1 MNWLSQRFFRRRL
14 LRSALLICLLALLST
29 ILVLGVSQYL
39 LSQEQFRLLDET
51 NYTTV
56 KLDDSHFYETTTV
69 RSSTNNMTMADW
81 SKLTYI
87 PGLEEEM
94 KSFHEA
100 SEEVL
105 LYDHRQG
112 LTMLC
117 DTLHRAP
124 EHSDMSLER
133 VMSVPEIDTSKMTI
147 DEIIAHEEM
156 LYEQH
161 TPLLFKSPVQGLI
174 TAHCLKIINYTV
186 QREVLE
192 VEQQTFIPTEP
203 FIYTCYFEIDH
214 SQSNLSAVCDDIRY
228 MKITCFSLDE
238 NFRPFFQEGHD
249 YKVAASGY
257 TAFNVPL
264 NEYFLE
270 FVEEPIEALGIL
282 AIDSEIQYYLECSLF
297 GITSY
302 DLRVDLQELNPRE
315 RFQSYR
321 EDIINKKIPK
331 TAYTDLAWD
340 FDEDTVYT
348 TDLYDSKVLP
358 VWDLTEELT
367 EAERAY
373 KEDLFAQY
381 DKYISLS
388 SCTFDAI
395 LCRDPLLFPEFN
407 VGNLYLEDKDATLEL
422 LESCEGSACVIPTQL
437 ADFYNIK
444 VGDKIVAAVANSG
457 YAIRDYDGDKMKVSG
472 EIYEPYGIEV
482 KLPSSLQE
490 LDYFNQLERQE
501 FTVVGSFNY
510 KSKRELEL
518 GTYLGLEEIS
528 NGDKYFRNGSVVDTI
543 FIIDREEG
551 FAELPFLMP
560 DTANY
565 QDFVSN
571 KSNMLSVRLKNGD
584 AHVEKY
590 LSDMKEAGLEE
601 YVLKIDDHGYSAIE
615 PVLMEMKRENMSQL
629 IIFGVSAITL
639 LAFYFFMLRRFF
651 RSDLERMYLLGTEQR
666 LIQSSFFS
674 VLLRYCLGA
683 MILTAV
689 ISAVLLPTMEKNLQ
703 QKLQEIYHLEQSVLF
718 NKLPSLIIVFAAIAF
733 ILLLLSYLYS
743 RRMAKAAQ
751 RG

>member
-14 LRSALLICLLALLST
+14 LRSVLLICLLALLST

-39 LSQEQFRLLDET
+39 LSKEQFRLLDET

-56 KLDDSHFYETTTV
+56 KLDDSNFYETTTV
-69 RSSTNNMTMADW
+69 KSSTNLTMVDW

-94 KSFHEA
+94 KSFHET

-105 LYDHRQG
+105 LYDHKQG

-156 LYEQH
+156 VYEQH
-161 TPLLFKSPVQGLI
+161 TRLLFASPVQGLI
-174 TAHCLKIINYTV
+174 TAHCLKVVNYTV
-186 QREVLE
+186 QWEALDF
-192 VEQQTFIPTEP
+192 EQQEFIPIER

-214 SQSNLSAVCDDIRY
+214 SQSDLSAVCDDIRY
-228 MKITCFSLDE
+228 MKITCTSLDE
-238 NFRPFFQEGHD
+238 NFLPYFQEGHD
-249 YKVAASGY
+249 YKIAASGY
-257 TAFNVPL
+257 TAFNGPL
-264 NEYFLE
+264 EGYNPELPSAE
-270 FVEEPIEALGIL
+270 LGIL
-282 AIDSEIQYYLECSLF
+282 AIDSEIQYYLDCYPF
-297 GITSY
+297 GVLSY
-302 DLRVDLQELNPRE
+302 DLRFDLQELNPRE
-315 RFQSYR
+315 RFQFYR
-321 EDIINKKIPK
+321 EDIQNQKIPK
-331 TAYTDLAWD
+331 TAYADLAWD
-340 FDEDTVYT
+340 FDDDTVYT
-348 TDLYDSKVLP
+348 TDLYDSKVFP
-358 VWDLTEELT
+358 VWDLSEELT

-437 ADFYNIK
+437 AEFYNIK

-457 YAIRDYDGDKMKVSG
+457 YAIRNYNGDRMKVSG
-472 EIYEPYGIEV
+472 EIYDPYGIEV

-490 LDYFNQLERQE
+490 LDYFDQLEQQE
-501 FTVVGSFNY
+501 FTVVGSYNY
-510 KSKRELEL
+510 KSKRELKL
-518 GTYLGLEEIS
+518 GTYLGFEEVS

-543 FIIDREEG
+543 FIIDRGEG
-551 FAELPFLMP
+551 FAELPFLLP
-560 DTANY
+560 QTANY

-666 LIQSSFFS
+666 LIHSSFFS
-674 VLLRYCLGA
+674 VLLRYCLA
-683 MILTAV
+683 AVILTAV

-703 QKLQEIYHLEQSVLF
+703 QKLQEIYHLEQSVLL

-743 RRMAKAAQ
+743 RRMAKAVQ
-751 RG
+751 KR